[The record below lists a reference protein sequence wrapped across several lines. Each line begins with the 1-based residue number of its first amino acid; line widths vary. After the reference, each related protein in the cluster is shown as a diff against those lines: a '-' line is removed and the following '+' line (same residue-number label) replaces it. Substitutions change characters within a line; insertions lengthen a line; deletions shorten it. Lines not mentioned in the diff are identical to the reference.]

1 LIEIHAIFGA
11 FVVGLTV
18 PKEGA
23 FAGRVTVC
31 IEDQVSELL
40 LPLYFASSGLKRQ
53 MRRRSRA
60 VRRGGCWHW

>member
-23 FAGRVTVC
+23 FAGRVTC
-31 IEDQVSELL
+31 
-40 LPLYFASSGLKRQ
+40 A
-53 MRRRSRA
+53 
-60 VRRGGCWHW
+60 